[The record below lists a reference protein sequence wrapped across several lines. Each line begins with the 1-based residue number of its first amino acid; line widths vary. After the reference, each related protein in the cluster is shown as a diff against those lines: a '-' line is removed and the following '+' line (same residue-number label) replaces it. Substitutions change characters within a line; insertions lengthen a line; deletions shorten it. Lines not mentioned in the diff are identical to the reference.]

1 MIMNNRVSSIVSP
14 AAAARKDA
22 NIGRL
27 LIEQGKL
34 TLEQADSVRHLQK
47 EAGLRFGEAAK
58 RLGLVSESDI
68 QQVLSRQFDYPY
80 LQHGQGNYPQTL
92 IAAYEPF
99 SPEVEALRSVRSQLM
114 LRWFGAGRKSL
125 AIAGINPGDGTSLL
139 AANLA
144 VVFSQLGE
152 QTLLVDANLRTPRQ
166 HRIFNLEGERGLAE
180 ILAGR
185 AGMESLAMVDSFV
198 DLSVLPAGSQVP
210 NPQELINRPGFGVM
224 NENLS
229 DRFDVILYDSPAA
242 ASAAD
247 ALTIAARA
255 GGVLL
260 VVRKDH
266 TRTADLT
273 AFGDQVRRIGAEVV
287 GTVLVSF

>member
-1 MIMNNRVSSIVSP
+1 MNNNRVSSIVSP

-27 LIEQGKL
+27 LIEQGKI
-34 TLEQADSVRHLQK
+34 TMEQADSVRRLQK
-47 EAGLRFGEAAK
+47 EDGLRFGEAAK
-58 RLGLVSESDI
+58 RLGLVTEADI

-80 LQHGQGNYPQTL
+80 LQQGEGNYPTTL
-92 IAAYEPF
+92 IAAYQPF

-125 AIAGINPGDGTSLL
+125 AIAGINAGDGTSLL

-152 QTLLVDANLRTPRQ
+152 QTLLVDANLRAPRQ
-166 HRIFNLEGERGLAE
+166 HRIFNLDGEHGLSE
-180 ILAGR
+180 MLSGR
-185 AGMESLAMVDSFV
+185 AGLESLAMVDSFV
-198 DLSVLPAGSQVP
+198 DLSVLPAGSLVP
-210 NPQELINRPGFGVM
+210 NPQELINRPGFAVM
-224 NENLS
+224 NDTLR
-229 DRFDVILYDSPAA
+229 DRFDVILYDAPAVA
-242 ASAAD
+242 TAAD

-255 GGVLL
+255 GGILL

-266 TRTADLT
+266 TRTADLVT
-273 AFGDQVRRIGAEVV
+273 FGEQVRRVGAEVV

>member
-1 MIMNNRVSSIVSP
+1 MNNNRVSSIVSP

-27 LIEQGKL
+27 LIEQGKI
-34 TLEQADSVRHLQK
+34 TMEQADDVRRLQK
-47 EAGLRFGEAAK
+47 DDGLRFGEAAK
-58 RLGLVSESDI
+58 RLGLVTEADI

-80 LQHGQGNYPQTL
+80 LQQGEGNYPNTL
-92 IAAYEPF
+92 IAAYQPF
-99 SPEVEALRSVRSQLM
+99 SPEVEGLRSVRSQLM

-125 AIAGINPGDGTSLL
+125 ASAGINTGDGTSLL

-152 QTLLVDANLRTPRQ
+152 QTLLVDANLRAPRQ
-166 HRIFNLEGERGLAE
+166 HRIFNLDGEHGLSE
-180 ILAGR
+180 MLSGR
-185 AGMESLAMVDSFV
+185 AGLESLSMVDSFV
-198 DLSVLPAGSQVP
+198 DLSVLPAGSLVP
-210 NPQELINRPGFGVM
+210 NPQELINRPGFAVM
-224 NENLS
+224 NDTLR
-229 DRFDVILYDSPAA
+229 DRFDVILYDAPAVA
-242 ASAAD
+242 TAAD

-255 GGVLL
+255 GGILL

-266 TRTADLT
+266 TRTADLV
-273 AFGDQVRRIGAEVV
+273 AFGEQVRRVGAEVV

>member
-1 MIMNNRVSSIVSP
+1 MNNRVSSIVNP

-34 TLEQADSVRHLQK
+34 TREQAESVRRLQQD
-47 EAGLRFGEAAK
+47 AGLRFGEAAK

-68 QQVLSRQFDYPY
+68 QLVLSRQFDYPY
-80 LQHGQGNYPQTL
+80 LQQGEGNYPSTL

-99 SPEVEALRSVRSQLM
+99 SAEVEGLRSVRSQLM
-114 LRWFGAGRKSL
+114 LRWFGAGHKTL
-125 AIAGINPGDGTSLL
+125 AIAGVNSGDGASLL

-152 QTLLVDANLRTPRQ
+152 QTLLVDANLRAPRQ
-166 HRIFNLEGERGLAE
+166 HCIFNLDGERGLAE
-180 ILAGR
+180 VLAGR
-185 AGMESLAMVDSFV
+185 AGMESVAMVDSFV
-198 DLSVLPAGSQVP
+198 DLSVLPAGSRVP
-210 NPQELINRPGFGVM
+210 NPQELINRSGFAVM
-224 NENLS
+224 NDTLR
-229 DRFDVILYDSPAA
+229 DRFDVILYDAPAVA
-242 ASAAD
+242 TAAD

-266 TRTADLT
+266 TRTADLV

>member
-1 MIMNNRVSSIVSP
+1 MNNTVSSIVGP

-27 LIEQGKL
+27 LVEQGKL
-34 TLEQADSVRHLQK
+34 TPEQVESIRRLQK
-47 EAGLRFGEAAK
+47 ETGLRFGEAAK
-58 RLGLVSESDI
+58 RLGLADEAAI
-68 QQVLSRQFDYPY
+68 QQALSRQFDYPY
-80 LQHGQGNYPQTL
+80 LQHGQGNYPTSL
-92 IAAYEPF
+92 IAAYQPF
-99 SPEVEALRSVRSQLM
+99 TPEVEALRSVRSQLM
-114 LRWFGAGRKSL
+114 LRWFGAGHKTL
-125 AIAGINPGDGTSLL
+125 AIVGVNPGDGTSLL

-152 QTLLVDANLRTPRQ
+152 QTLLVDANLRAPRQ

-180 ILAGR
+180 VLAGR
-185 AGMESLAMVDSFV
+185 AGMESLAMIDAFV
-198 DLSVLPAGSQVP
+198 DLSVLPAGSPVP
-210 NPQELINRPGFGVM
+210 NPQELINRSGFGVM
-224 NENLS
+224 NETL
-229 DRFDVILYDSPAA
+229 RECFDVILYDSPAVS
-242 ASAAD
+242 SAAD

-266 TRTADLT
+266 TRTADLV
-273 AFGDQVRRIGAEVV
+273 AFGEQVRRIGAEVV

>member
-1 MIMNNRVSSIVSP
+1 MNNNRVSSIVSP

-27 LIEQGKL
+27 LIEQGKI
-34 TLEQADSVRHLQK
+34 TMEQADSVRRLQK
-47 EAGLRFGEAAK
+47 EDGLRFGEAAK
-58 RLGLVSESDI
+58 RLGLVTEADI

-80 LQHGQGNYPQTL
+80 LQQGEGNYPTTL
-92 IAAYEPF
+92 IAAYQPF
-99 SPEVEALRSVRSQLM
+99 SPEVEGLRSVRSQLM

-125 AIAGINPGDGTSLL
+125 AIAGINAGDGTSLL

-152 QTLLVDANLRTPRQ
+152 QTLLVDANLRAPRQ
-166 HRIFNLEGERGLAE
+166 HRIFNLDGEHGLSE
-180 ILAGR
+180 MLSGR
-185 AGMESLAMVDSFV
+185 AGLESLAMVDSFV
-198 DLSVLPAGSQVP
+198 DLSVLPAGSLVP
-210 NPQELINRPGFGVM
+210 NPQELINRPGFAVM
-224 NENLS
+224 NDTLR
-229 DRFDVILYDSPAA
+229 DRFDVILYDAPAVA
-242 ASAAD
+242 TAAD

-255 GGVLL
+255 GGILL

-266 TRTADLT
+266 TRTADLVT
-273 AFGDQVRRIGAEVV
+273 FGEQVRRVGAEVV

>member
-1 MIMNNRVSSIVSP
+1 MNNRVSSITSS

-22 NIGRL
+22 SMGRL
-27 LIEQGKL
+27 LVEQGKL
-34 TLEQADSVRHLQK
+34 TMEQVDSVRRLQK
-47 EAGLRFGEAAK
+47 DDGLRFGEAAK
-58 RLGLVSESDI
+58 RLGLVSESDL

-80 LQHGQGNYPQTL
+80 LQQGLGNYPSTL

-99 SPEVEALRSVRSQLM
+99 SAEVEGLRSVRSQLM
-114 LRWFGAGRKSL
+114 LRWFGTGRKTL

-152 QTLLVDANLRTPRQ
+152 RTLLVDANLREPRQ
-166 HRIFNLEGERGLAE
+166 HQIFDLDNEQGLAE
-180 ILAGR
+180 VLAGR
-185 AGMESLAMVDSFV
+185 AGMESLSAIESFA
-198 DLSVLPAGSQVP
+198 DLSVLPGGSTAP
-210 NPQELINRPGFGVM
+210 NAQELINRNGFSIM
-224 NENLS
+224 NETLRE
-229 DRFDVILYDSPAA
+229 RFDIILYDTPAC

-247 ALTIAARA
+247 ALTITARA

-266 TRTADLT
+266 TKVADLT
-273 AFGDQVRRIGAEVV
+273 AFSDQVRRIGAEVV

>member
-1 MIMNNRVSSIVSP
+1 MNNRVSSIASS

-22 NIGRL
+22 NMGRL
-27 LIEQGKL
+27 LVEQGKL
-34 TLEQADSVRHLQK
+34 TMEQVDSVRRLQK
-47 EAGLRFGEAAK
+47 DDGLRFGEAAK

-68 QQVLSRQFDYPY
+68 QQALSRQFDYPY
-80 LQHGQGNYPQTL
+80 IQQGQGNYPSTL
-92 IAAYEPF
+92 IAAYDPF
-99 SPEVEALRSVRSQLM
+99 SAEVEALRSVRSQLM
-114 LRWFGAGRKSL
+114 LRWFGAGRKTL

-152 QTLLVDANLRTPRQ
+152 QTLLVDANLRAPRQ
-166 HRIFNLEGERGLAE
+166 HRIFNLDVEQGLTE
-180 ILAGR
+180 VLAGR
-185 AGMESLAMVDSFV
+185 AGMESLATIESFV
-198 DLSVLPAGSQVP
+198 DLSLLPAGSAVP
-210 NPQELINRPGFGVM
+210 NPQELINRSGFSIM
-224 NENLS
+224 NETLR
-229 DRFDVILYDSPAA
+229 DRFDIILYDTPAI

-266 TRTADLT
+266 TRVADLT
-273 AFGDQVRRIGAEVV
+273 DFNDQVRRIGAEVV

>member
-1 MIMNNRVSSIVSP
+1 MNNNRVSSIVSP

-27 LIEQGKL
+27 LIEQGKI
-34 TLEQADSVRHLQK
+34 TMEQADDVRRLQK
-47 EAGLRFGEAAK
+47 DDGLRFGEAAK
-58 RLGLVSESDI
+58 RLGLVTEADI

-80 LQHGQGNYPQTL
+80 LQQGEGNYPNTL
-92 IAAYEPF
+92 IAAYQPF
-99 SPEVEALRSVRSQLM
+99 SPEVEGLRSVRSQLM

-125 AIAGINPGDGTSLL
+125 AIAGINTGDGTSLL

-152 QTLLVDANLRTPRQ
+152 QTLLVDANLRAPRQ
-166 HRIFNLEGERGLAE
+166 HRIFNLDGEHGLSE
-180 ILAGR
+180 MLSGR
-185 AGMESLAMVDSFV
+185 AGLESLSMVDSFV
-198 DLSVLPAGSQVP
+198 DLSVLPAGSLVP
-210 NPQELINRPGFGVM
+210 NPQELINRPGFAVM
-224 NENLS
+224 NDTLR
-229 DRFDVILYDSPAA
+229 DRFDVILYDAPAVA
-242 ASAAD
+242 TAAD

-255 GGVLL
+255 GGILL

-266 TRTADLT
+266 TRTADLV
-273 AFGDQVRRIGAEVV
+273 AFGEQVRRVGAEVV

>member
-1 MIMNNRVSSIVSP
+1 MNNRVSSIVNP

-34 TLEQADSVRHLQK
+34 TREQAESVRRLQQD
-47 EAGLRFGEAAK
+47 AGLRFGEAAK

-68 QQVLSRQFDYPY
+68 QLVLSRQFDYPY
-80 LQHGQGNYPQTL
+80 LQQGEGNYPSTL

-99 SPEVEALRSVRSQLM
+99 SAEVEGLRSVRSQLM
-114 LRWFGAGRKSL
+114 LRWFGAGHKTL
-125 AIAGINPGDGTSLL
+125 AIAGVNSGDGASLL

-152 QTLLVDANLRTPRQ
+152 QTLLVDANLRAPRQ
-166 HRIFNLEGERGLAE
+166 HRIFNLDGERGLAE
-180 ILAGR
+180 VLAGR
-185 AGMESLAMVDSFV
+185 AGMESVAMVDSFV
-198 DLSVLPAGSQVP
+198 DLSVLPAGSRVP
-210 NPQELINRPGFGVM
+210 NPQELINRSGFAVM
-224 NENLS
+224 NDTLR
-229 DRFDVILYDSPAA
+229 DRFDVILYDAPAVA
-242 ASAAD
+242 TAAD

-266 TRTADLT
+266 TRTADLV

>member
-1 MIMNNRVSSIVSP
+1 MDNTVTSIVSP

-34 TLEQADSVRHLQK
+34 TLEQAESVRHLQE

-58 RLGLVSESDI
+58 RLGLVSEADI
-68 QQVLSRQFDYPY
+68 QLVLSRQFDYPY
-80 LQHGQGNYPQTL
+80 LQVGQGNYPTTL

-99 SPEVEALRSVRSQLM
+99 SAEVETLRSVRSQLM
-114 LRWFGAGRKSL
+114 LRWFGQGRKSL
-125 AIAGINPGDGTSLL
+125 AIAGVNQGDGTSVL

-152 QTLLVDANLRTPRQ
+152 QTLLVDANLRAPRQ
-166 HRIFNLEGERGLAE
+166 HEIFNLEGNRGLSE
-180 ILAGR
+180 VLAGR
-185 AGMESLAMVDSFV
+185 AGLDTLATVESFV
-198 DLSVLPAGSQVP
+198 DLTLMPAGPAVP
-210 NPQELINRPGFGVM
+210 NPQELINRSGFAAM
-224 NENLS
+224 NVSLS
-229 DRFDVILYDSPAA
+229 ERFNVILYDCPAVA
-242 ASAAD
+242 TAAD

-266 TRTADLT
+266 TRVADLT
-273 AFGDQVRRIGAEVV
+273 AFSDQVRRIGAEVV
-287 GTVLVSF
+287 GSVLVSF

>member
-1 MIMNNRVSSIVSP
+1 MNNRVSSIVSS

-22 NIGRL
+22 NMGRL

-34 TLEQADSVRHLQK
+34 TMEQVDNVRRLQK
-47 EAGLRFGEAAK
+47 EDGLRFGEAAK
-58 RLGLVSESDI
+58 RLGLVSDSDI
-68 QQVLSRQFDYPY
+68 QQALSRQFDYPY
-80 LQHGQGNYPQTL
+80 IQQGQGNYPSTL
-92 IAAYEPF
+92 IAAYDPF
-99 SPEVEALRSVRSQLM
+99 SAEVEALRSVRSQLM
-114 LRWFGAGRKSL
+114 LRWFGTGRKTL

-152 QTLLVDANLRTPRQ
+152 QTLLVDANLRAPRQ
-166 HRIFNLEGERGLAE
+166 HQIFNLDVEHGLTE
-180 ILAGR
+180 VLAGR
-185 AGMESLAMVDSFV
+185 AGMESLATIESFV
-198 DLSVLPAGSQVP
+198 DLSLLPAGSAVP
-210 NPQELINRPGFGVM
+210 NPQELINRNGFSIM
-224 NENLS
+224 NETLRE
-229 DRFDVILYDSPAA
+229 RFDIILYDTPAIS
-242 ASAAD
+242 SAAD

-266 TRTADLT
+266 TKVADLT
-273 AFGDQVRRIGAEVV
+273 DFNDQVRRIGAEVV